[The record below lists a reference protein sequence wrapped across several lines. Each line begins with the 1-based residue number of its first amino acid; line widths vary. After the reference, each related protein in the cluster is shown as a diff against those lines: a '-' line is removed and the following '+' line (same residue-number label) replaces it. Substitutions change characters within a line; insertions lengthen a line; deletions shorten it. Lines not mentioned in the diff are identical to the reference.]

1 MSTALIPINQV
12 LTIPGVDFTRNGLSI
27 PKAISASQ
35 LTLIGDFIHSVSDAI
50 DWWKTDYVHSCTQL
64 YLDLS
69 DHGRTL
75 CQERGIEQGAF
86 DFYASVAA
94 LFPPS
99 LRFPSLSFEHH
110 KEALLGTDSNQSLAL
125 EWLKTAD
132 AQGWDVPTLR
142 KAIRQSH
149 ATYQRDALKPT
160 GNGYSAMIDAERWAR
175 TQSKDLSTYTPER
188 AKAILSDITH
198 LRDLIDKLESI
209 ANA

>member
-1 MSTALIPINQV
+1 MSTLIPISQV
-12 LTIPGVDFTRNGLSI
+12 LSIPGAEFTRNALT
-27 PKAISASQ
+27 ISKEATPAQ
-35 LTLIGDFIHSVSDAI
+35 LKLVGDFLSQVGDAE
-50 DWWKTDYVHSCTQL
+50 DWWKADYVKTVSERQQP
-64 YLDLS
+64 DKA
-69 DHGRTL
+69 RVTL
-75 CQERGIEQGAF
+75 LEQGMEQGSF
-86 DFYASVAA
+86 DFYLCASS

-142 KAIRQSH
+142 KAIRQSN

-175 TQSKDLSTYTPER
+175 TQSKELSSYTPER
-188 AKAILSDITH
+188 AKAILSDIAH
-198 LRDLIDKLESI
+198 LRELIDKLEAI
-209 ANA
+209 AGDV